1 MPLFRFHRGGL
12 HESLQTT
19 VIVKTPDDLSNIAFD
34 AMKQWVNIQ
43 SINDIELTIEP
54 YLTENN
60 FILESVGTHKWYQLK
75 CKVKN
80 PHFSNIAAHPLGFLS
95 EPFIDME
102 PEFEEVI

>member
-54 YLTENN
+54 YPTENN
-60 FILESVGTHKWYQLK
+60 FDSRIGWYTQMVSIK